1 MKVTTRK
8 EAKGEVIEIVGEVV
22 VVRFSEGR
30 QPELGETLISGGEEV
45 VELQIYEG
53 RGREE
58 YYALILRGKNAITQ
72 GMKLLGSG
80 SRMKVVVGD
89 ALLGRVTNVFGEVLD
104 GDGAIERET
113 MRFIDNIPPE
123 IGESESGKEI
133 WETGIKVIDFFS
145 PLLKGGK
152 LGLFGGAGV
161 GKTIL
166 LSEIMHNVFN
176 LKDKKTKRYCVF
188 AGVGERVREGQ
199 ELVEELRERG
209 VLPNVGLIFGT
220 MGENAAVRYLTGMAA
235 ATVAEYWRDEEKAEV
250 LCFIDNVF
258 RFAQAGMELSTVT
271 NHIPSEDGYQPM
283 LSSDMAKLHERLV
296 GTKEVALS
304 TIETI
309 YVPSDDL
316 LDTGVQAIYPYLD
329 STIVLSRHVYQE
341 GRFPAIDVL
350 ESFSSAINPDVV
362 GETHYQAVMGANAL
376 LKQAMELEKMVTL
389 VGEGE
394 LSIEN
399 QAIYHRA
406 KLLKNY
412 MTQPFFVTE
421 KQTGRKGEYVALS
434 QTIVDVSK
442 ILEGKCDQVKPED
455 LLLTGKLAI

>member
-1 MKVTTRK
+1 MKQTRRE
-8 EAKGEVIEIVGEVV
+8 EAKGEVVEVVGEVV
-22 VVRFSEGR
+22 VVRFGEGR
-30 QPELGETLISGGEEV
+30 QPELGETLISSGREE
-45 VELQIYEG
+45 VELQVYEG
-53 RGREE
+53 RGRDE
-58 YYALILRGKNAITQ
+58 YYALILRGKNLITQ
-72 GMKLLGSG
+72 GMRLLGSG
-80 SRMKVVVGD
+80 SKMKVIVGD
-89 ALLGRVTNVFGEVLD
+89 GLLGRVTNIFGEVLD
-104 GDGAIERET
+104 GGGEIGRDSE
-113 MRFIDNIPPE
+113 RFIENNPPE
-123 IGESESGKEI
+123 VAESEAGKEI

-166 LSEIMHNVFN
+166 LAEIMHNVFN

-199 ELVEELRERG
+199 ELVEELGERG
-209 VLPNVGLIFGT
+209 VLPNVALIFGS

-235 ATVAEYWRDEEKAEV
+235 ATAAEYWRDEKGAEV

-296 GTKEVALS
+296 GTKKAALS

-362 GETHYQAVMGANAL
+362 GEVHYQTVMGANAL

-394 LSIEN
+394 LTGEN
-399 QAIYHRA
+399 QAIYRRA
-406 KLLKNY
+406 ILLKNY
-412 MTQPFFVTE
+412 MTQPFAVTE
-421 KQTGRKGEYVALS
+421 KQTGRKGEYVPLA
-434 QTIVDVSK
+434 QTIADVGK
-442 ILEGKCDQVKPED
+442 ILEGKCDEIKPED
-455 LLLTGKLAI
+455 LLLKGKLEI